1 MATKENVSDM
11 NLALLN
17 YYTKTD
23 ITTNYYNKAGVDML
37 WSSLEYNS
45 RDKGKFGRC
54 LYKNTNRY
62 IISAKSKFIRCLY

>member
-37 WSSLEYNS
+37 WVL
-45 RDKGKFGRC
+45 
-54 LYKNTNRY
+54 
-62 IISAKSKFIRCLY
+62 